1 MYKYNRFQ
9 ACRYGVG
16 GAYID
21 AQTQQRATLQRDILD
36 TLELLRPHART
47 LDTEAPL
54 SALRS
59 EAEASRSDAAW
70 LRDAYQK
77 LGSLNDVARRQSEQ
91 WMGSPLN
98 A

>member
-1 MYKYNRFQ
+1 M
-9 ACRYGVG
+9 
-16 GAYID
+16 
-21 AQTQQRATLQRDILD
+21 
-36 TLELLRPHART
+36 

-59 EAEASRSDAAW
+59 EAEASKSDAAW
-70 LRDAYQK
+70 LREAYQK